1 MAVVR
6 LARMAMASR
15 FELVLE
21 GEDEVWLRAAGEEAL
36 AEIQRLD
43 AQLSIYRAESELS
56 QINARA
62 AHEDV
67 QVEPRL
73 FSLLQKAR
81 AMHDLSEGAFDVTV
95 APLMRAWG
103 FFRGEGSMPSASE
116 LDAARRV
123 TGMHLVHLDPARRT
137 VRFERSG
144 VMIDLGGIGK
154 GYAVDEAIG
163 LLREA
168 GVERAFLHGGTSTSY
183 GLGQPQDQDGWRVSI
198 DALIDPTASRDGET
212 RTVAVAALADASL
225 SVSAVWGKA
234 FEHDGVV
241 YGHVLDP
248 RLGRPVEGAMLTAV
262 VSPSATE
269 ADALSTALLVQG
281 RGSSRLLRAIQDECR
296 ALLLFP
302 SSERG
307 FHEVIEA
314 GLSCLPSTPCRQVS
328 PG

>member
-1 MAVVR
+1 
-6 LARMAMASR
+6 
-15 FELVLE
+15 
-21 GEDEVWLRAAGEEAL
+21 
-36 AEIQRLD
+36 
-43 AQLSIYRAESELS
+43 
-56 QINARA
+56 
-62 AHEDV
+62 
-67 QVEPRL
+67 
-73 FSLLQKAR
+73 
-81 AMHDLSEGAFDVTV
+81 
-95 APLMRAWG
+95 
-103 FFRGEGSMPSASE
+103 
-116 LDAARRV
+116 
-123 TGMHLVHLDPARRT
+123 
-137 VRFERSG
+137 RSG

-269 ADALSTALLVQG
+269 ADALSTALLVQ
-281 RGSSRLLRAIQDECR
+281 
-296 ALLLFP
+296 
-302 SSERG
+302 
-307 FHEVIEA
+307 
-314 GLSCLPSTPCRQVS
+314 
-328 PG
+328 